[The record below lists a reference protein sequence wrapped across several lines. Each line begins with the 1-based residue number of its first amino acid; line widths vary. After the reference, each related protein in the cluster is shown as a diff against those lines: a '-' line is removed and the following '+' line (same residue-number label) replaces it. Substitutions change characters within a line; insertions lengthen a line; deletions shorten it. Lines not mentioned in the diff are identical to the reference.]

1 MSLLK
6 NLGALT
12 LTVLLPASIDEAI
25 EAFTTLRFN
34 KIDLQS
40 WGTRNNF
47 NKFPGND
54 GLASSVECK
63 SQLLNH
69 LTWTMNKRIRPLLKA
84 NTENNTIIII
94 RN

>member
-40 WGTRNNF
+40 
-47 NKFPGND
+47 
-54 GLASSVECK
+54 
-63 SQLLNH
+63 
-69 LTWTMNKRIRPLLKA
+69 
-84 NTENNTIIII
+84 
-94 RN
+94 